1 MRQDKVEFL
10 RNSPNIYGL
19 FLSPL
24 LGLDVPS
31 YASRPKI
38 DDSRLNL
45 TSPFGGVS
53 NFAFETPP
61 TKIFEEGVGGAFSKK
76 PLPAPLLQQ
85 YLNGMRFALSSFFK
99 IADFS
104 AKNSIHISLIAAHN
118 NDRAARKCDSMI

>member
-1 MRQDKVEFL
+1 LGERCKGAVTFGETEKARGEKKKVPLAVKKRQMRQYKVEFL
-10 RNSPNIYGL
+10 RNSPNYYGL

-45 TSPFGGVS
+45 PSPFGGVS

-61 TKIFEEGVGGAFSKK
+61 IV
-76 PLPAPLLQQ
+76 P
-85 YLNGMRFALSSFFK
+85 
-99 IADFS
+99 
-104 AKNSIHISLIAAHN
+104 
-118 NDRAARKCDSMI
+118 

>member
-45 TSPFGGVS
+45 TIPFGGVS

-61 TKIFEEGVGGAFSKK
+61 DFLFCVSALERAEE
-76 PLPAPLLQQ
+76 L
-85 YLNGMRFALSSFFK
+85 
-99 IADFS
+99 
-104 AKNSIHISLIAAHN
+104 
-118 NDRAARKCDSMI
+118 CDLHDQ

>member
-61 TKIFEEGVGGAFSKK
+61 FCKAV
-76 PLPAPLLQQ
+76 LLERLCVFCV
-85 YLNGMRFALSSFFK
+85 YMGSYKLST
-99 IADFS
+99 IEQM
-104 AKNSIHISLIAAHN
+104 L
-118 NDRAARKCDSMI
+118 

>member
-10 RNSPNIYGL
+10 RNSPNIYEL

-45 TSPFGGVS
+45 TSPSGGVS

-61 TKIFEEGVGGAFSKK
+61 DERIYSICKFF
-76 PLPAPLLQQ
+76 LFFQ
-85 YLNGMRFALSSFFK
+85 LST
-99 IADFS
+99 
-104 AKNSIHISLIAAHN
+104 
-118 NDRAARKCDSMI
+118 